1 MILRRI
7 VFVLFISLNSYSQIE
22 KSIDSLINSS
32 IKLNAFPGAQLYIK
46 KGDYEY
52 NKSYGFHTYD
62 SLIKIEDDHL
72 FDLASITKSLAGT
85 LAIMKMKDDYDF
97 NIDKNLKSYLKD
109 FNKTKQGEASIKDL
123 LTHTSGWIPYIS
135 HQQYLVKKSGKL
147 KRRFIKKSLSKKFS
161 NQLSRSLY
169 IKNNYYKV
177 IKKRIKKSELSNIGS
192 YRYSGLFFCL
202 IPEITKN
209 LTGEN
214 LDTYLNDK
222 FYLPMGLSTT
232 FNPLN
237 KYNIKKIVPT
247 EIDNNFR
254 KELIQG
260 TVHDETAAIMG
271 GISANA
277 GLFSNAKDLSVIL
290 KMILNKGIHNNK
302 QMINSETIELFTK
315 NHIHNDS
322 LYNRGLGFDKVRI
335 VSENKVYPNEKL
347 SNKSFGH
354 TGFTGTMFWVDP
366 EKDLILVFLT
376 NRVYPNRNKGSF
388 YEVDVRNKLFEIIL

>member
-1 MILRRI
+1 MILRI

-46 KGDYEY
+46 KGNYEY
-52 NKSYGFHTYD
+52 KKSYGFHTYD
-62 SLIKIEDDHL
+62 SLTKVEDDHL

-85 LAIMKMKDDYDF
+85 LAIMKMKDDYNFD
-97 NIDKNLKSYLKD
+97 IDKNLKYYLND
-109 FNKTKQGEASIKDL
+109 FNKTKQGETSIKDL
-123 LTHTSGWIPYIS
+123 LTHTSGWRPYIS
-135 HQQYLVKKSGKL
+135 HQQYLVKKNGKL

-161 NQLSRSLY
+161 NQLSRSLF
-169 IKNNYYKV
+169 IKNTYYNV
-177 IKKRIKKSELSNIGS
+177 IKKRIKKTEINNIGV

-209 LTGEN
+209 LSGDN
-214 LDTYLNDK
+214 LDKYLNDK
-222 FYLPMGLSTT
+222 YYLPMGLSTT

-237 KYNIKKIVPT
+237 KYSIEKIVPT

-277 GLFSNAKDLSVIL
+277 GLFSNAEDLSVIL

-302 QMINSETIELFTK
+302 QMIDSETVELFTK
-315 NHIHNDS
+315 NHIYNDS
-322 LYNRGLGFDKVRI
+322 LNNRGLGFDKVRI

-347 SNKSFGH
+347 SFKSFGH

-366 EKDLILVFLT
+366 EKDLILVLLT
-376 NRVYPNRNKGSF
+376 NRVYPNRDEGNF
-388 YEVDVRNKLFEIIL
+388 YKVDVRNKLFEIIL

>member
-1 MILRRI
+1 MILRI

-46 KGDYEY
+46 KGNYEY
-52 NKSYGFHTYD
+52 KKSYGFHTYD
-62 SLIKIEDDHL
+62 SLTKVEDDHL

-85 LAIMKMKDDYDF
+85 LAIMKMKDDYNFD
-97 NIDKNLKSYLKD
+97 IDKNLKYYLKD
-109 FNKTKQGEASIKDL
+109 FNKTKQGETSIKDL
-123 LTHTSGWIPYIS
+123 LSHTSGWRPYIS
-135 HQQYLVKKSGKL
+135 HQQYLVKGNGKL
-147 KRRFIKKSLSKKFS
+147 KKKFVKKSLSKKFS

-169 IKNNYYKV
+169 IKNSYYKV
-177 IKKRIKKSELSNIGS
+177 IKKRIKKTELNNVGT

-209 LTGEN
+209 LSGEN
-214 LDTYLNDK
+214 FDKYLNDK
-222 FYLPMGLSTT
+222 FYSPMDLSAT

-237 KYNIKKIVPT
+237 KYSIEKIVPT

-277 GLFSNAKDLSVIL
+277 GLFSNAEDLSVIL
-290 KMILNKGIHNNK
+290 KMILNNGIHNNK
-302 QMINSETIELFTK
+302 QMIDSETVELFTK
-315 NHIHNDS
+315 NHIYNDS
-322 LYNRGLGFDKVRI
+322 LNNRGLGFDKVRI

-347 SNKSFGH
+347 SFKSFGH

-366 EKDLILVFLT
+366 EKDLILVLLT
-376 NRVYPNRNKGSF
+376 NRVYPNRDEGNF
-388 YEVDVRNKLFEIIL
+388 YKIDVRNKLFEIIL

>member
-1 MILRRI
+1 MILRI

-46 KGDYEY
+46 KGNYEY
-52 NKSYGFHTYD
+52 KKSYGFHTYD
-62 SLIKIEDDHL
+62 SLTKVEDDHL

-85 LAIMKMKDDYDF
+85 LAIMKMKDDYNFD
-97 NIDKNLKSYLKD
+97 IDKNLKYYLKD
-109 FNKTKQGEASIKDL
+109 FNKTKQGETSIKDL
-123 LTHTSGWIPYIS
+123 LSHTSGWRPYIS
-135 HQQYLVKKSGKL
+135 HQQYLVKGNGKL
-147 KRRFIKKSLSKKFS
+147 KKKFVKKSLSKKFS

-177 IKKRIKKSELSNIGS
+177 IKKRIKKTELNNVGT

-209 LTGEN
+209 LSGEN
-214 LDTYLNDK
+214 FDKYLNDK
-222 FYLPMGLSTT
+222 FYSPMDLSAT

-237 KYNIKKIVPT
+237 KYSIEKIVPT

-277 GLFSNAKDLSVIL
+277 GLFSNAEDLSVIL

-302 QMINSETIELFTK
+302 QMIDSETVELFTK
-315 NHIHNDS
+315 NHIKNDS
-322 LYNRGLGFDKVRI
+322 LNNRGLGFDKVRI

-347 SNKSFGH
+347 SFKSFGH

-366 EKDLILVFLT
+366 EKDLILVLLT
-376 NRVYPNRNKGSF
+376 NRVYPNRDEGNF
-388 YEVDVRNKLFEIIL
+388 YKVDVRNKLFEIIL

>member
-1 MILRRI
+1 MILRI
-7 VFVLFISLNSYSQIE
+7 VFVLFIYLNSYSQIE

-46 KGDYEY
+46 KGNYEY
-52 NKSYGFHTYD
+52 KKSYGFHTYD
-62 SLIKIEDDHL
+62 SLTKVEDDHL

-97 NIDKNLKSYLKD
+97 DINKNLKFYLND
-109 FNKTKQGEASIKDL
+109 FNKTKQGKTSIKDL
-123 LTHTSGWIPYIS
+123 LTHTSGWRPYLS
-135 HQQYLVKKSGKL
+135 HQQYLVKKNGKL
-147 KRRFIKKSLSKKFS
+147 KRKFVKKSLSKKFS

-177 IKKRIKKSELSNIGS
+177 IKKRIKKTELNNIGT
-192 YRYSGLFFCL
+192 YIYSGLFFCL
-202 IPEITKN
+202 IPEIIKN
-209 LTGEN
+209 ITGEN
-214 LDTYLNDK
+214 LDKYLNDK
-222 FYLPMGLSTT
+222 FYLPMGLSAT

-237 KYNIKKIVPT
+237 KYNIEKIVPT

-277 GLFSNAKDLSVIL
+277 GLFSNAEDLSVIL

-302 QMINSETIELFTK
+302 QMIDSDTVELFTK
-315 NHIHNDS
+315 NYIKNDS
-322 LYNRGLGFDKVRI
+322 LNNRGLGFDKVRI
-335 VSENKVYPNEKL
+335 VSDNKVYPNKKL

-366 EKDLILVFLT
+366 KKDLILVFLT
-376 NRVYPNRNKGSF
+376 NRVYPNRDEGSF
-388 YEVDVRNKLFEIIL
+388 YEVEVRNKLFEIIL

>member
-1 MILRRI
+1 MIFRI
-7 VFVLFISLNSYSQIE
+7 FFILFFSLNSYSQIE

-46 KGDYEY
+46 KGNYEY
-52 NKSYGFHTYD
+52 KKSYGFHTYD
-62 SLIKIEDDHL
+62 SLTKVEDDHL

-85 LAIMKMKDDYDF
+85 LAIMKMKDDYNFD
-97 NIDKNLKSYLKD
+97 IDKNLKYYLKD
-109 FNKTKQGEASIKDL
+109 FNKTKQGETSIKDL
-123 LTHTSGWIPYIS
+123 LSHTSGWRPYIS
-135 HQQYLVKKSGKL
+135 HQQYLVKGNGKL
-147 KRRFIKKSLSKKFS
+147 KKKFVKKSLSKKFS

-177 IKKRIKKSELSNIGS
+177 IKKRIKKTELNNVGT

-209 LTGEN
+209 ITGESF
-214 LDTYLNDK
+214 DKYLNDK
-222 FYLPMGLSTT
+222 FYSPMGLSAT

-237 KYNIKKIVPT
+237 KYNIEKIVPT

-254 KELIQG
+254 KELVQG

-277 GLFSNAKDLSVIL
+277 GLFSNAEDLSVIL
-290 KMILNKGIHNNK
+290 KMILNNGIHNNK
-302 QMINSETIELFTK
+302 QMIDSETVELFTK
-315 NHIHNDS
+315 NHIYNDS
-322 LYNRGLGFDKVRI
+322 LNNRGLGFDKVRI

-347 SNKSFGH
+347 SFKSFGH

-366 EKDLILVFLT
+366 EKDLILVLLT
-376 NRVYPNRNKGSF
+376 NRVYPNRDEGNF
-388 YEVDVRNKLFEIIL
+388 YKVDVRNKLFEIIL

>member
-1 MILRRI
+1 MILRI

-46 KGDYEY
+46 KGNYEY
-52 NKSYGFHTYD
+52 KKSYGFHTYD
-62 SLIKIEDDHL
+62 SLTKVEDDHL

-85 LAIMKMKDDYDF
+85 LAIMKMKDDYNFD
-97 NIDKNLKSYLKD
+97 IDKNLKYYLND
-109 FNKTKQGEASIKDL
+109 FNKTKQGETSIKDL
-123 LTHTSGWIPYIS
+123 LTHTSGWRPYIS
-135 HQQYLVKKSGKL
+135 HQQYLVKKNGKL
-147 KRRFIKKSLSKKFS
+147 KRRFVKKSLSKKFS

-177 IKKRIKKSELSNIGS
+177 IKKRIKKTELNNIGT

-214 LDTYLNDK
+214 FDKYLNDK
-222 FYLPMGLSTT
+222 FYSPMGLSAT

-237 KYNIKKIVPT
+237 KYNIEKIVPT

-277 GLFSNAKDLSVIL
+277 GLFSNAEDLSVIL

-302 QMINSETIELFTK
+302 QMIDSETVELFTK
-315 NHIHNDS
+315 NHIKNDS
-322 LYNRGLGFDKVRI
+322 LNNRGLGFDKVRI
-335 VSENKVYPNEKL
+335 VSENKVYPNKKL

-366 EKDLILVFLT
+366 ENDLIIVFLT
-376 NRVYPNRNKGSF
+376 NRVYPNRDEGSF
-388 YEVDVRNKLFEIIL
+388 YDVEVRNKLFEIIL

>member
-1 MILRRI
+1 MILRI
-7 VFVLFISLNSYSQIE
+7 VFVLFISFSGYSQIE

-46 KGDYEY
+46 KGNFEY
-52 NKSYGFHTYD
+52 KKSYGFHTYD
-62 SLIKIEDDHL
+62 SLTKVEDDHL

-85 LAIMKMKDDYDF
+85 LALMKMKDDYNFD
-97 NIDKNLKSYLKD
+97 IDKNLKYYLND
-109 FNKTKQGEASIKDL
+109 FNKTKLGETSIKDL
-123 LTHTSGWIPYIS
+123 LTHTSGWRPYIS
-135 HQQYLVKKSGKL
+135 HQQYLVKKNGKL
-147 KRRFIKKSLSKKFS
+147 KRKYVKKSLSKNFS
-161 NQLSRSLY
+161 NQLSRSLF
-169 IKNNYYKV
+169 IKNNYYKI
-177 IKKRIKKSELSNIGS
+177 IKKRIKRTELSNVGG

-209 LTGEN
+209 LTGKN
-214 LDTYLNDK
+214 LDKYLNDK
-222 FYLPMGLSTT
+222 FYLPMGLSAT

-237 KYNIKKIVPT
+237 KYKIEKIVPT

-271 GISANA
+271 GISSNA
-277 GLFSNAKDLSVIL
+277 GLFSNAEDLSVIL
-290 KMILNKGIHNNK
+290 KMILNNGIHNNK

-322 LYNRGLGFDKVRI
+322 LNNRGLGFDKVRI

-366 EKDLILVFLT
+366 ENDLILVFLT
-376 NRVYPNRNKGSF
+376 NRVYPNRDEGSF
-388 YEVDVRNKLFEIIL
+388 YKVDVRNKLFEIIL

>member
-1 MILRRI
+1 MILRI
-7 VFVLFISLNSYSQIE
+7 YFVLFISLCSYSQIE

-32 IKLNAFPGAQLYIK
+32 IKLKAFPGAQLYIK
-46 KGDYEY
+46 KGDYTY
-52 NKSYGFHTYD
+52 KKSYGFHTYD
-62 SLIKIEDDHL
+62 SLTKVEDDHL

-97 NIDKNLKSYLKD
+97 DVNKNLKFYLND
-109 FNKTKQGEASIKDL
+109 FKKTMHGDTSIKDL
-123 LTHTSGWIPYIS
+123 LTHTAGWIPYIS
-135 HQQYLVKKSGKL
+135 HQQYLVKKNGKL
-147 KRRFIKKSLSKKFS
+147 KQRFVKENLSKRFS

-169 IKNNYYKV
+169 IKNNYYKI
-177 IKKRIKKSELSNIGS
+177 IKKRIKKTELSNIGD

-202 IPEITKN
+202 IPELTKN
-209 LTGEN
+209 LTGDN
-214 LDTYLNDK
+214 LDEYLYEK

-232 FNPLN
+232 FNPLD
-237 KYNIKKIVPT
+237 KYEIKKIVPT

-277 GLFSNAKDLSVIL
+277 GLFSNAEDLSIIL
-290 KMILNKGIHNNK
+290 EMILNKGMYNDK
-302 QMINSETIELFTK
+302 LMLNSDTVELFTK
-315 NHIHNDS
+315 NHIYSDS
-322 LYNRGLGFDKVRI
+322 LNKRGLGFDKVRI

-354 TGFTGTMFWVDP
+354 TGFTGTLFWVDP

-376 NRVYPNRNKGSF
+376 NRVYPNRDEGSF
-388 YEVDVRNKLFEIIL
+388 YKVNVRNKLLELIL

>member
-1 MILRRI
+1 MILRI

-46 KGDYEY
+46 KGNYEY
-52 NKSYGFHTYD
+52 KKSYGFHTYD
-62 SLIKIEDDHL
+62 SLTKVEDDHL

-85 LAIMKMKDDYDF
+85 LAIMKMKDDYNFD
-97 NIDKNLKSYLKD
+97 IDKNLKYYLKD
-109 FNKTKQGEASIKDL
+109 FNKTKQGETSIKDL
-123 LTHTSGWIPYIS
+123 LSHTSGWRPYIS
-135 HQQYLVKKSGKL
+135 HQQYLVKGNGKL
-147 KRRFIKKSLSKKFS
+147 KKKFVKKSLSKKFS

-177 IKKRIKKSELSNIGS
+177 IKKRIKKTELNNVGT

-209 LTGEN
+209 LSGEN
-214 LDTYLNDK
+214 FDKYLNDK
-222 FYLPMGLSTT
+222 FYSPMDISAT

-237 KYNIKKIVPT
+237 KYSIEKIVPT

-277 GLFSNAKDLSVIL
+277 GLFSNAEDLSVIL
-290 KMILNKGIHNNK
+290 KMILNNGIHNNK
-302 QMINSETIELFTK
+302 QMIDSETVMLFTK
-315 NHIHNDS
+315 NHIYNDS
-322 LYNRGLGFDKVRI
+322 LNNRGLGFDKVRI
-335 VSENKVYPNEKL
+335 VSENKVYPNKKL

-366 EKDLILVFLT
+366 EKDLIIVFLT
-376 NRVYPNRNKGSF
+376 NRVYPNRDEGSF
-388 YEVDVRNKLFEIIL
+388 YELEVRNKLFEIIL

>member
-1 MILRRI
+1 MILRI
-7 VFVLFISLNSYSQIE
+7 LFVLFISLNSYSQIE

-46 KGDYEY
+46 KGNYEY
-52 NKSYGFHTYD
+52 KKSYGFHTYD
-62 SLIKIEDDHL
+62 SLTKVEDDHL

-85 LAIMKMKDDYDF
+85 LAIMKMKDEYNFD
-97 NIDKNLKSYLKD
+97 IEKNLKYYLND
-109 FNKTKQGEASIKDL
+109 FNKTKQGGTLIKDL
-123 LTHTSGWIPYIS
+123 LTHTSGWRPYIS
-135 HQQYLVKKSGKL
+135 HQQYLVKKNGKL

-177 IKKRIKKSELSNIGS
+177 IKKRIKKTELSNVGG

-214 LDTYLNDK
+214 LDKYLSDK

-237 KYNIKKIVPT
+237 KYKIEKIVPT
-247 EIDNNFR
+247 EIDKNFR

-271 GISANA
+271 GLSANA
-277 GLFSNAKDLSVIL
+277 GLFSNAEDLSVIL

-302 QMINSETIELFTK
+302 QLIDSETVELFTK
-315 NHIHNDS
+315 NHIKNDS
-322 LYNRGLGFDKVRI
+322 LNNRGLGFDKVRI
-335 VSENKVYPNEKL
+335 ISDNKVYPNEKL

-366 EKDLILVFLT
+366 ENDLILVFLT
-376 NRVYPNRNKGSF
+376 NRVYPNRDEGSF

>member
-1 MILRRI
+1 MILRI

-46 KGDYEY
+46 KGNYEY
-52 NKSYGFHTYD
+52 KKSYGFHTYD
-62 SLIKIEDDHL
+62 SLTKVEDDHL

-85 LAIMKMKDDYDF
+85 LAIMKMKDDYNFD
-97 NIDKNLKSYLKD
+97 IDKNLKYYLKD
-109 FNKTKQGEASIKDL
+109 FNKTKQGETSIKDL
-123 LTHTSGWIPYIS
+123 LSHTSGWRPYIS
-135 HQQYLVKKSGKL
+135 HQQYLVKGNGKL
-147 KRRFIKKSLSKKFS
+147 KKKFVKKSLSKKFS

-177 IKKRIKKSELSNIGS
+177 IKKRIKKTELNNVGT

-209 LTGEN
+209 LSGEN
-214 LDTYLNDK
+214 FDKYLNDK
-222 FYLPMGLSTT
+222 FYSPMDLSAT

-237 KYNIKKIVPT
+237 KYSIEKIVPT

-277 GLFSNAKDLSVIL
+277 GLFSNAEDLSVIL
-290 KMILNKGIHNNK
+290 KMILNNGIHNNK
-302 QMINSETIELFTK
+302 QMIDSETVELFTK
-315 NHIHNDS
+315 NHIYNDS
-322 LYNRGLGFDKVRI
+322 LNNRGLGFDKVRI

-347 SNKSFGH
+347 SFKSFGH

-366 EKDLILVFLT
+366 EKDLILVLLT
-376 NRVYPNRNKGSF
+376 NRVYPNRDEGSF
-388 YEVDVRNKLFEIIL
+388 YKVDVRNKLFEIIL

>member
-1 MILRRI
+1 MKLRI
-7 VFVLFISLNSYSQIE
+7 VFVLFITLNSYSQIE
-22 KSIDSLINSS
+22 RSIDSLINSS
-32 IKLNAFPGAQLYIK
+32 IKLNAFPGAQLFIK

-52 NKSYGFHTYD
+52 KKSYGFHTYD
-62 SLIKIEDDHL
+62 SLTKVEDDHL

-97 NIDKNLKSYLKD
+97 DINKSLKYYLND
-109 FNKTKQGEASIKDL
+109 FNKTKQGETSIKDL
-123 LTHTSGWIPYIS
+123 LSHTSGWRPYIS
-135 HQQYLVKKSGKL
+135 HQQYLVKGNGKL
-147 KRRFIKKSLSKKFS
+147 KKRFVKKSLSKKFS

-177 IKKRIKKSELSNIGS
+177 IKKRIKKTELNNIGT

-202 IPEITKN
+202 IPEIIKN
-209 LTGEN
+209 ITGEKI
-214 LDTYLNDK
+214 DKYLNDK
-222 FYLPMGLSTT
+222 FYLPMGLSAT
-232 FNPLN
+232 FNPLE
-237 KYNIKKIVPT
+237 KYDIKKIVPT

-271 GISANA
+271 GVSANA
-277 GLFSNAKDLSVIL
+277 GLFSNAEDLSVIL

-302 QMINSETIELFTK
+302 QMIDSETVELFTK
-315 NHIHNDS
+315 NHIYNDS
-322 LYNRGLGFDKVRI
+322 LNNRGLGFDKVRI

-354 TGFTGTMFWVDP
+354 TGFTGTIFWVDP

-376 NRVYPNRNKGSF
+376 NRVYPNRDEGNF
-388 YEVDVRNKLFEIIL
+388 YEVNVRNKLFEIIL

>member
-1 MILRRI
+1 MLRI
-7 VFVLFISLNSYSQIE
+7 IFVLFISLNSYSQIE

-46 KGDYEY
+46 KGNYEY
-52 NKSYGFHTYD
+52 KKSYGFHTYD
-62 SLIKIEDDHL
+62 SLTKVEDDHL

-85 LAIMKMKDDYDF
+85 LAIMKMKDDYNFD
-97 NIDKNLKSYLKD
+97 IDKNLKYYLND
-109 FNKTKQGEASIKDL
+109 FNKTKQGETSIKDL
-123 LTHTSGWIPYIS
+123 LSHTSGWRPYIS
-135 HQQYLVKKSGKL
+135 HQQYLVKGNGKL
-147 KRRFIKKSLSKKFS
+147 KKKFVKKSLSKKFS

-177 IKKRIKKSELSNIGS
+177 IKKRIKKTELNNIGT

-202 IPEITKN
+202 IPEIIKN
-209 LTGEN
+209 ITGEN
-214 LDTYLNDK
+214 LDKYLNDK
-222 FYLPMGLSTT
+222 FYLPMGLSAT

-237 KYNIKKIVPT
+237 KYNIEKIVPT

-302 QMINSETIELFTK
+302 QMIDSETIELFTK

-322 LYNRGLGFDKVRI
+322 LNNRGLGFDKVRI

-376 NRVYPNRNKGSF
+376 NRVYPNRDEGNF
-388 YEVDVRNKLFEIIL
+388 YEIDVRNKLFEIIL

>member
-1 MILRRI
+1 MILRI
-7 VFVLFISLNSYSQIE
+7 VFVLFIYLNSYSQIE

-46 KGDYEY
+46 KGNYEY
-52 NKSYGFHTYD
+52 KKSYGFHTYD
-62 SLIKIEDDHL
+62 SLTKVEDDHI

-85 LAIMKMKDDYDF
+85 LAIMKMKDDYNFDI
-97 NIDKNLKSYLKD
+97 NKNLKFYLND
-109 FNKTKQGEASIKDL
+109 FNKTKQGETSIKDL
-123 LTHTSGWIPYIS
+123 LTHTSGWRPYIS
-135 HQQYLVKKSGKL
+135 HQQYLVKKNGKL
-147 KRRFIKKSLSKKFS
+147 KRKFVKKSLSKKFS

-177 IKKRIKKSELSNIGS
+177 IKKRIKKTELNNIGT

-202 IPEITKN
+202 IPEIIKN
-209 LTGEN
+209 ITGEN
-214 LDTYLNDK
+214 LNKYLNDK
-222 FYLPMGLSTT
+222 FYLPMGLSAT

-237 KYNIKKIVPT
+237 KYNIEKIVPT

-277 GLFSNAKDLSVIL
+277 GLFSNAEDLSVIL
-290 KMILNKGIHNNK
+290 KMILNKGIHKNK
-302 QMINSETIELFTK
+302 QMIDSETVELFTK
-315 NHIHNDS
+315 NHIKNDS
-322 LYNRGLGFDKVRI
+322 LNNRGLGFDKVRI
-335 VSENKVYPNEKL
+335 VSENKVYPNKKL

-366 EKDLILVFLT
+366 KKDLILVFLT
-376 NRVYPNRNKGSF
+376 NRVYPNRDEGSF
-388 YEVDVRNKLFEIIL
+388 YEVEVRNKLFEIIL

>member
-1 MILRRI
+1 MILRI

-46 KGDYEY
+46 KGNYEY
-52 NKSYGFHTYD
+52 KKSYGFHTYD
-62 SLIKIEDDHL
+62 SLTKVEDDHL

-85 LAIMKMKDDYDF
+85 LAIMKMKDEYNFDI
-97 NIDKNLKSYLKD
+97 NKNLRYYLND
-109 FNKTKQGEASIKDL
+109 FNKTKQGDTSIKDL
-123 LTHTSGWIPYIS
+123 LTHTSGWRPYIS
-135 HQQYLVKKSGKL
+135 HQQYLVKKNGKL
-147 KRRFIKKSLSKKFS
+147 KRRFIKKGFSKKFS
-161 NQLSRSLY
+161 NQLSRSLF
-169 IKNNYYKV
+169 INNTYYKV
-177 IKKRIKKSELSNIGS
+177 IKKRIKKTELNNIGT

-202 IPEITKN
+202 IPEIIKN
-209 LTGEN
+209 ITGEN
-214 LDTYLNDK
+214 IDKYLNDK
-222 FYLPMGLSTT
+222 FYLPMGLSAT
-232 FNPLN
+232 FNPLE
-237 KYNIKKIVPT
+237 KYDIKKIVPT

-271 GISANA
+271 GVSANA
-277 GLFSNAKDLSVIL
+277 GLFSNAEDLSVIL

-302 QMINSETIELFTK
+302 QMIDSETVELFTK
-315 NHIHNDS
+315 NHIYNDS
-322 LYNRGLGFDKVRI
+322 LNNRGLGFDKVRI

-354 TGFTGTMFWVDP
+354 TGFTGTIFWVDP

-376 NRVYPNRNKGSF
+376 NRVYPNRDEGSF
-388 YEVDVRNKLFEIIL
+388 YEVDVRSKLFEIIL

>member
-1 MILRRI
+1 MMLRI
-7 VFVLFISLNSYSQIE
+7 IFVLFISLNSYSQIE

-32 IKLNAFPGAQLYIK
+32 IKSNAFPGAQLYIK
-46 KGDYEY
+46 KGDYTY
-52 NKSYGFHTYD
+52 KKSYGFHTYD
-62 SLIKIEDDHL
+62 SLAKVEDNHL

-97 NIDKNLKSYLKD
+97 DINKNLKFYLND
-109 FNKTKQGEASIKDL
+109 FNKTKHGDTSIKDL
-123 LTHTSGWIPYIS
+123 LSHTSGWISYIS
-135 HQQYLVKKSGKL
+135 HQQYLVKKNGKL
-147 KRRFIKKSLSKKFS
+147 KKRFVKKSLSKKFS

-177 IKKRIKKSELSNIGS
+177 IKKRIKKTELSNVGS

-202 IPEITKN
+202 IPEIIKN

-214 LDTYLNDK
+214 LDKYLNDK
-222 FYLPMGLSTT
+222 FYLPMGLSAT

-237 KYNIKKIVPT
+237 KYNIEKIVPT

-277 GLFSNAKDLSVIL
+277 GLFSSAEDLSIIL
-290 KMILNKGIHNNK
+290 KMILNKGIHDNK
-302 QMINSETIELFTK
+302 QMIDSETIKLFTK
-315 NHIHNDS
+315 NHIKNDS
-322 LYNRGLGFDKVRI
+322 LNNRGLGFDKVRI
-335 VSENKVYPNEKL
+335 VSENKVYPNKKL
-347 SNKSFGH
+347 SKKSFGH
-354 TGFTGTMFWVDP
+354 TGFTGTMF
-366 EKDLILVFLT
+366 
-376 NRVYPNRNKGSF
+376 
-388 YEVDVRNKLFEIIL
+388 

>member
-1 MILRRI
+1 MILRI
-7 VFVLFISLNSYSQIE
+7 VFVLFIYLNSYSQIE

-46 KGDYEY
+46 KGNYEY
-52 NKSYGFHTYD
+52 KKSYGFHTYD
-62 SLIKIEDDHL
+62 SLTKVEDDHL

-97 NIDKNLKSYLKD
+97 DINKNLKYYLND
-109 FNKTKQGEASIKDL
+109 FNKTKQGETSIKDL
-123 LTHTSGWIPYIS
+123 LTHTSGWRPYIS
-135 HQQYLVKKSGKL
+135 HQQYLTKKNGKL
-147 KRRFIKKSLSKKFS
+147 KRRFVKKSLSKKFS
-161 NQLSRSLY
+161 NQLSRSLF
-169 IKNNYYKV
+169 IKNTYYNV
-177 IKKRIKKSELSNIGS
+177 IKKRIKKTELNNIGT

-202 IPEITKN
+202 IPEITKSV
-209 LTGEN
+209 TGDN
-214 LDTYLNDK
+214 LDKYLNDK
-222 FYLPMGLSTT
+222 FYLPMGLLVT

-237 KYNIKKIVPT
+237 KYNIEKIVPT

-277 GLFSNAKDLSVIL
+277 GLFSNAEDLSVIL

-302 QMINSETIELFTK
+302 QMIDSETVELFTK
-315 NHIHNDS
+315 NYIKNDS
-322 LYNRGLGFDKVRI
+322 LNNRGLGFDKVRI
-335 VSENKVYPNEKL
+335 VSENKVYPNKKL

-366 EKDLILVFLT
+366 ESDLILVFLT
-376 NRVYPNRNKGSF
+376 NRVYPNRDEGNF
-388 YEVDVRNKLFEIIL
+388 YKVDVRNKLFEIIL

>member
-1 MILRRI
+1 MILRI
-7 VFVLFISLNSYSQIE
+7 YFVLFISLCSYSQIE

-46 KGDYEY
+46 KGDYTY
-52 NKSYGFHTYD
+52 KKSYGFHTYD
-62 SLIKIEDDHL
+62 SLTKVEDDHL

-85 LAIMKMKDDYDF
+85 LAIMKIKDDYDF
-97 NIDKNLKSYLKD
+97 DVNKNLKFYLND
-109 FNKTKQGEASIKDL
+109 FKKTKHGDTTIKDL
-123 LTHTSGWIPYIS
+123 LTHTAGWSPYIS
-135 HQQYLVKKSGKL
+135 HQQYLVKKNGKL
-147 KRRFIKKSLSKKFS
+147 KKRFVKENLSKRFS
-161 NQLSRSLY
+161 NQLSRSFY
-169 IKNNYYKV
+169 IKNNYYKI
-177 IKKRIKKSELSNIGS
+177 IKKRIKKTELSNVGA

-202 IPEITKN
+202 IPELTKT
-209 LTGEN
+209 LTGDN
-214 LDTYLNDK
+214 LDEYLYEK

-232 FNPLN
+232 FNPFN
-237 KYNIKKIVPT
+237 KYEIIKIVPT

-277 GLFSNAKDLSVIL
+277 GLFSNAEDLSIIL
-290 KMILNKGIHNNK
+290 EMILNKGMYNDK
-302 QMINSETIELFTK
+302 LMLNSDTVELFTK
-315 NHIHNDS
+315 NHIYNDS
-322 LYNRGLGFDKVRI
+322 LNKRGLGFDKVRI

-354 TGFTGTMFWVDP
+354 TGFTGTLFWVDP

-376 NRVYPNRNKGSF
+376 NRVYPNRDEGSF
-388 YEVDVRNKLFEIIL
+388 YKVDVRNKLFELIL

>member
-1 MILRRI
+1 MILRI

-46 KGDYEY
+46 KGNYEY
-52 NKSYGFHTYD
+52 KKSYGFHTYD
-62 SLIKIEDDHL
+62 SLTKVQDDHL

-85 LAIMKMKDDYDF
+85 LAIMKMKDDYNFD
-97 NIDKNLKSYLKD
+97 IDKNLKYYLND
-109 FNKTKQGEASIKDL
+109 FNKTKQGETSIKDL
-123 LTHTSGWIPYIS
+123 LSHTSGWRPYIS
-135 HQQYLVKKSGKL
+135 HQQYLVKGNGKL
-147 KRRFIKKSLSKKFS
+147 KKRFVKKSLSKKFS

-177 IKKRIKKSELSNIGS
+177 IKKRIKKTELNNIGT

-202 IPEITKN
+202 IPEIIKN
-209 LTGEN
+209 ITGEN
-214 LDTYLNDK
+214 LDKYLNDK

-237 KYNIKKIVPT
+237 KYNIEKIVPT

-254 KELIQG
+254 KELVQG

-277 GLFSNAKDLSVIL
+277 GLFSNAEDLSVIL
-290 KMILNKGIHNNK
+290 KMLLKKGIHNNK
-302 QMINSETIELFTK
+302 QMIDSETVKLFTK
-315 NHIHNDS
+315 NHIYNDS
-322 LYNRGLGFDKVRI
+322 LNNRGLGFDKVRI

-347 SNKSFGH
+347 SFKSFGH

-366 EKDLILVFLT
+366 ERDLILVFLT
-376 NRVYPNRNKGSF
+376 NRVYPNREEGNF
-388 YEVDVRNKLFEIIL
+388 YKVDVRNKLFEIIL

>member
-1 MILRRI
+1 MILRI
-7 VFVLFISLNSYSQIE
+7 VFVLFIYLNSYSQIE

-46 KGDYEY
+46 KGNYEY
-52 NKSYGFHTYD
+52 KKSYGFHTYD
-62 SLIKIEDDHL
+62 SLTKVEDDHL

-97 NIDKNLKSYLKD
+97 DINKNLKFYLND
-109 FNKTKQGEASIKDL
+109 FNKTKQGETSIKDL
-123 LTHTSGWIPYIS
+123 LTHTSGWRPYIS
-135 HQQYLVKKSGKL
+135 HQQYLVKKNGKL
-147 KRRFIKKSLSKKFS
+147 KRKFVKKSLSKKFS

-169 IKNNYYKV
+169 INKNYYKV
-177 IKKRIKKSELSNIGS
+177 IKKRIKKTELNNIGT
-192 YRYSGLFFCL
+192 YIYSGLFFCL
-202 IPEITKN
+202 IPEIIKN
-209 LTGEN
+209 ITGEN
-214 LDTYLNDK
+214 LDKYLNDK
-222 FYLPMGLSTT
+222 FYLPLGLSAT

-237 KYNIKKIVPT
+237 KYNIEKIVPT

-277 GLFSNAKDLSVIL
+277 GLFSNAEDLSVIL
-290 KMILNKGIHNNK
+290 KMILNKGIHKNK
-302 QMINSETIELFTK
+302 QMIDSETVELFTK
-315 NHIHNDS
+315 NHIKNDS
-322 LYNRGLGFDKVRI
+322 LNNRGLGFDKVRI
-335 VSENKVYPNEKL
+335 VSENKVYPNKKL

-366 EKDLILVFLT
+366 ESDLILVFLT
-376 NRVYPNRNKGSF
+376 NRVYPNRDEGNF
-388 YEVDVRNKLFEIIL
+388 YKVDIRNKLFEIIL

>member
-1 MILRRI
+1 MLRIL
-7 VFVLFISLNSYSQIE
+7 FVLFISLNSYSQIE

-46 KGDYEY
+46 KGNYEY
-52 NKSYGFHTYD
+52 KKSYGFHTYD
-62 SLIKIEDDHL
+62 SLTKVEDDHL

-85 LAIMKMKDDYDF
+85 LAIMKMKDDYNFD
-97 NIDKNLKSYLKD
+97 IDKNLKYYLND
-109 FNKTKQGEASIKDL
+109 FNKTKQGETSIKDL
-123 LTHTSGWIPYIS
+123 LTHTSGWRPYIS
-135 HQQYLVKKSGKL
+135 HQQYLVKKNGKL
-147 KRRFIKKSLSKKFS
+147 KRRFVKKSLSKKFS
-161 NQLSRSLY
+161 NQLSRSLF
-169 IKNNYYKV
+169 IKNTYYNV
-177 IKKRIKKSELSNIGS
+177 IKKRIKKTELSNVRG

-214 LDTYLNDK
+214 LDKYLYDK
-222 FYLPMGLSTT
+222 FYLPMGLSAT

-237 KYNIKKIVPT
+237 KYKIEKIVPT

-290 KMILNKGIHNNK
+290 KMILNKGIHNNE

-315 NHIHNDS
+315 NHIHNDT
-322 LYNRGLGFDKVRI
+322 LNNRGLGFDKVRI

-354 TGFTGTMFWVDP
+354 TGFTGTMFWIDP
-366 EKDLILVFLT
+366 EKDLILVLLT
-376 NRVYPNRNKGSF
+376 NRVYPNRDEGSF
-388 YEVDVRNKLFEIIL
+388 YEVDVRSKLFEIIL

>member
-1 MILRRI
+1 MSRI
-7 VFVLFISLNSYSQIE
+7 IFVLFISLNSYSQIE

-46 KGDYEY
+46 KGNYEY
-52 NKSYGFHTYD
+52 KKSYGFHTYD
-62 SLIKIEDDHL
+62 SLTKVEDDHL

-85 LAIMKMKDDYDF
+85 LAIMKMKDDYNFD
-97 NIDKNLKSYLKD
+97 IEKNLKYYLND
-109 FNKTKQGEASIKDL
+109 FNKTKQGETSIKDL
-123 LTHTSGWIPYIS
+123 LTHTSGWRPYIS
-135 HQQYLVKKSGKL
+135 HQQYLVKKNGKL
-147 KRRFIKKSLSKKFS
+147 KKRFVKRSLSIKFS
-161 NQLSRSLY
+161 NQLSRFLY

-177 IKKRIKKSELSNIGS
+177 IKKRIKKTELSNVGG

-209 LTGEN
+209 ISGDN
-214 LDTYLNDK
+214 LDKYLNDK
-222 FYLPMGLSTT
+222 FYSPMGLSAT
-232 FNPLN
+232 FNPLK
-237 KYNIKKIVPT
+237 KYDIKKIVPT

-277 GLFSNAKDLSVIL
+277 GLFSNAEDLSVIL
-290 KMILNKGIHNNK
+290 KMILNKGIHNNE
-302 QMINSETIELFTK
+302 QMIDSETIELFTK

-322 LYNRGLGFDKVRI
+322 LNNRGLGFDKVRI

-347 SNKSFGH
+347 SFKSFGH

-366 EKDLILVFLT
+366 EKDLIIVFLT
-376 NRVYPNRNKGSF
+376 NRVYPSRDEGSF
-388 YEVDVRNKLFEIIL
+388 YELDVISKLFEIIL

>member
-1 MILRRI
+1 MILRI
-7 VFVLFISLNSYSQIE
+7 FLILFISLNSYSQIE

-32 IKLNAFPGAQLYIK
+32 IKLNAFAGAQLYIK
-46 KGDYEY
+46 KGNYEY
-52 NKSYGFHTYD
+52 KKSYGFHTYD
-62 SLIKIEDDHL
+62 SLTKVEDDHL

-97 NIDKNLKSYLKD
+97 NIDKNLKFYLDD
-109 FNKTKQGEASIKDL
+109 FNKTRQGETSIKDL

-177 IKKRIKKSELSNIGS
+177 IKKRIKKTELNNVGG

-214 LDTYLNDK
+214 LDKYLYNK

-237 KYNIKKIVPT
+237 KYNIEKIVPT
-247 EIDNNFR
+247 ETDNNFR

-277 GLFSNAKDLSVIL
+277 GLFSNAEDLSVIL
-290 KMILNKGIHNNK
+290 KMILNNGIHNNK
-302 QMINSETIELFTK
+302 QMINSETVKLFTK
-315 NHIHNDS
+315 NHINNDS
-322 LYNRGLGFDKVRI
+322 INRRGLGFDKVRI

-347 SNKSFGH
+347 TSKSFGH

-376 NRVYPNRNKGSF
+376 NRVYPNRDEGSF
-388 YEVDVRNKLFEIIL
+388 YELDVRNKLFEIIL

>member
-1 MILRRI
+1 MILRI

-46 KGDYEY
+46 KGNYEY
-52 NKSYGFHTYD
+52 KKSYGFHTYD
-62 SLIKIEDDHL
+62 SLTKVEDDHL

-85 LAIMKMKDDYDF
+85 LAIMKMKDDYNFD
-97 NIDKNLKSYLKD
+97 IDKNLKYYLKD
-109 FNKTKQGEASIKDL
+109 FNKTKQGETSIKDL
-123 LTHTSGWIPYIS
+123 LSHTSGWRPYIS
-135 HQQYLVKKSGKL
+135 HQQYLVKKNGKL
-147 KRRFIKKSLSKKFS
+147 KRKFVKKSLSKKFS

-177 IKKRIKKSELSNIGS
+177 IKKRIKKTELNNVGT

-209 LTGEN
+209 LSGEN
-214 LDTYLNDK
+214 FDKYLNDK
-222 FYLPMGLSTT
+222 FYSPMDISAT

-237 KYNIKKIVPT
+237 KYSIEKIVPT

-277 GLFSNAKDLSVIL
+277 GLFSNAEDLSVIL
-290 KMILNKGIHNNK
+290 KMILNNGIHNNK
-302 QMINSETIELFTK
+302 QMIDSETVELFTK
-315 NHIHNDS
+315 NHIKNDS
-322 LYNRGLGFDKVRI
+322 LNNRGLGFDKVRI
-335 VSENKVYPNEKL
+335 VSENKVYPNKKL

-354 TGFTGTMFWVDP
+354 TGFTGTIFLVDP
-366 EKDLILVFLT
+366 QKDLIIVFLT
-376 NRVYPNRNKGSF
+376 NRVYPNRDEGSF
-388 YEVDVRNKLFEIIL
+388 YELEVRNKLFEIIL

>member
-1 MILRRI
+1 MKLRI

-22 KSIDSLINSS
+22 RSIDSLINSS
-32 IKLNAFPGAQLYIK
+32 IKLNAFPGAQLFIK

-52 NKSYGFHTYD
+52 KKSYGFHTYD
-62 SLIKIEDDHL
+62 SLTKVEDDHL

-85 LAIMKMKDDYDF
+85 LAIMKMKDDYNFD
-97 NIDKNLKSYLKD
+97 IDKNLKYYLND
-109 FNKTKQGEASIKDL
+109 FNKTKQGETSIKDL
-123 LTHTSGWIPYIS
+123 LSHTSGWRPYIS
-135 HQQYLVKKSGKL
+135 HQQYLVKGNGKL
-147 KRRFIKKSLSKKFS
+147 KKRFVKKSLSKKFS

-177 IKKRIKKSELSNIGS
+177 IKKRIKKTELNNIGI

-202 IPEITKN
+202 IPEIIKN
-209 LTGEN
+209 ITGEN
-214 LDTYLNDK
+214 LDKYLNDK
-222 FYLPMGLSTT
+222 FYLPMDLSVT

-237 KYNIKKIVPT
+237 KYNIEKIVPT

-277 GLFSNAKDLSVIL
+277 GLFSNAEDLSVIL
-290 KMILNKGIHNNK
+290 KMLLNKGKYNNI
-302 QMINSETIELFTK
+302 QMINSETVELFTK
-315 NHIHNDS
+315 NHIKNDS
-322 LYNRGLGFDKVRI
+322 LNNRGLGFDKVRI
-335 VSENKVYPNEKL
+335 VSENKVYPNKKL

-354 TGFTGTMFWVDP
+354 TGFTGTMFWIDP
-366 EKDLILVFLT
+366 EKDLILILLT
-376 NRVYPNRNKGSF
+376 NRVYPNRNEGNF
-388 YEVDVRNKLFEIIL
+388 YEVEVRNKLFEIIL

>member
-1 MILRRI
+1 MILRI

-32 IKLNAFPGAQLYIK
+32 IKINAFPGAQLYIK
-46 KGDYEY
+46 KGNYEY
-52 NKSYGFHTYD
+52 KKSYGFHTYD
-62 SLIKIEDDHL
+62 SINKVEDDHL

-85 LAIMKMKDDYDF
+85 LAIMKMKDDYNFDI
-97 NIDKNLKSYLKD
+97 NKNLKFYLTD
-109 FNKTKQGEASIKDL
+109 FNKTKQGEALIKDL
-123 LTHTSGWIPYIS
+123 LTHTSGWRPYIS
-135 HQQYLVKKSGKL
+135 HQQYLVKGNGKL
-147 KRRFIKKSLSKKFS
+147 KKKFVKKSLSKKFS

-177 IKKRIKKSELSNIGS
+177 IKKRIKKTELNNIGT

-214 LDTYLNDK
+214 FDKYLNDK
-222 FYLPMGLSTT
+222 FYSPMGLSAT
-232 FNPLN
+232 FNPSN
-237 KYNIKKIVPT
+237 KYNIEKIVPT
-247 EIDNNFR
+247 EVDNNFR
-254 KELIQG
+254 MELIQG

-277 GLFSNAKDLSVIL
+277 GLFSNAEDLSVIL

-302 QMINSETIELFTK
+302 QMIDSETVELFTK
-315 NHIHNDS
+315 NHIKNDS
-322 LYNRGLGFDKVRI
+322 LNNRGLGFDKVRI
-335 VSENKVYPNEKL
+335 VSENKVYPNKKL

-366 EKDLILVFLT
+366 ENDLIIVFLT
-376 NRVYPNRNKGSF
+376 NRVYPNRDKGSF
-388 YEVDVRNKLFEIIL
+388 YKVDIRNKLFEIIL

>member
-1 MILRRI
+1 MILRI
-7 VFVLFISLNSYSQIE
+7 VFVLFIYLNSYSQIE

-46 KGDYEY
+46 KGNYEY
-52 NKSYGFHTYD
+52 KKSYGFHTYD
-62 SLIKIEDDHL
+62 SLTKVEDDHI

-85 LAIMKMKDDYDF
+85 LAIMKMKDDYNFDI
-97 NIDKNLKSYLKD
+97 NKNLKFYLND
-109 FNKTKQGEASIKDL
+109 FNKTKQGETSIKDL
-123 LTHTSGWIPYIS
+123 LTHTSGWRPYIS
-135 HQQYLVKKSGKL
+135 HQQYLVKKNGKL
-147 KRRFIKKSLSKKFS
+147 KRKFVKKSLSKKFS
-161 NQLSRSLY
+161 NQLSRSLF

-177 IKKRIKKSELSNIGS
+177 IKKRIKKTELNNIGT

-202 IPEITKN
+202 IPEIIKN
-209 LTGEN
+209 ITGEN
-214 LDTYLNDK
+214 LDKYLNDK
-222 FYLPMGLSTT
+222 FYLPMGLSAT

-237 KYNIKKIVPT
+237 KYNIEKIVPT

-277 GLFSNAKDLSVIL
+277 GLFSNAEDLSVIL

-302 QMINSETIELFTK
+302 QMIDSETVELFTK
-315 NHIHNDS
+315 NHIKNDS
-322 LYNRGLGFDKVRI
+322 LNNRGLGFDKVRI
-335 VSENKVYPNEKL
+335 ISENRVYPNKKL

-366 EKDLILVFLT
+366 EKDLILVLLT
-376 NRVYPNRNKGSF
+376 NRVYPNRNEGSF

>member
-1 MILRRI
+1 MMSRI
-7 VFVLFISLNSYSQIE
+7 IFVLFISLNSYSQIE

-32 IKLNAFPGAQLYIK
+32 IKLYAFPGAQLYIK
-46 KGDYEY
+46 KGNYEY
-52 NKSYGFHTYD
+52 KKSYGFHTYD
-62 SLIKIEDDHL
+62 SLTKVEDDHL

-85 LAIMKMKDDYDF
+85 LAIMKMKDDYKFD
-97 NIDKNLKSYLKD
+97 IDKNLKYYLND
-109 FNKTKQGEASIKDL
+109 FNKTKQGETSIKDL
-123 LTHTSGWIPYIS
+123 LSHTSGWRPYIS
-135 HQQYLVKKSGKL
+135 HQQYLVKGNGKL
-147 KRRFIKKSLSKKFS
+147 KKKFVKKSLSKKFS

-177 IKKRIKKSELSNIGS
+177 IKKRIKKTELSNIGT
-192 YRYSGLFFCL
+192 YKYSGLFFCL

-214 LDTYLNDK
+214 FDKYLNDK
-222 FYLPMGLSTT
+222 FYLPMGLSAT
-232 FNPLN
+232 FNPLK
-237 KYNIKKIVPT
+237 KYNIEKIVPT

-254 KELIQG
+254 KELVQG

-271 GISANA
+271 GMSANA
-277 GLFSNAKDLSVIL
+277 GLFSNAEDLSVIL
-290 KMILNKGIHNNK
+290 KMMLNKGIHNNK
-302 QMINSETIELFTK
+302 QMIDSETIKLFTK
-315 NHIHNDS
+315 NHITNDS
-322 LYNRGLGFDKVRI
+322 LNNRGLGFDKVRI

-366 EKDLILVFLT
+366 ENDLILVFLT
-376 NRVYPNRNKGSF
+376 NRVYPNRDEGSF